1 MEVTYTR
8 IANPTQ
14 VGVNFTLQL
23 PASEIPGIRAQYGD
37 KLFFIQIVKDEL
49 LYHKA
54 DGTTV
59 HNIDRPDTAQ
69 FELIRERMIDDGW
82 AIDQTIY
89 ERLRGGSVQL
99 CNIDP
104 RYVAKRCDPYAEI
117 KKVKG
122 QWNNYLTENGGKWE
136 PAEIRFGDEPSS
148 CIGAN
153 GYMTGSTSF
162 HLALFLERDRKLKF
176 NQVVASWGY
185 EVEWNG
191 KVHAVSFKYRDYD
204 IKASVKEEG
213 TVASSPYREIDS
225 SVTRSSVEALFAS
238 CARKWNDFVKGCV
251 SSQVA
256 NDIQKKKNEFSSNSF
271 KYYLIDTH

>member
-23 PASEIPGIRAQYGD
+23 PASEIPGIRARYGD

-54 DGTTV
+54 DGITV

-69 FELIRERMIDDGW
+69 FELIRERVTDDGW

-89 ERLRGGSVQL
+89 ERYRDGSVKL

-136 PAEIRFGDEPSS
+136 PTEIRFGDEPSS

-185 EVEWNG
+185 EVEWDG
-191 KVHAVSFKYRDYD
+191 TAHAVSFKYRDYGLRPS
-204 IKASVKEEG
+204 IREVPVAGAS
-213 TVASSPYREIDS
+213 AIRDFDS

-238 CARKWNDFVKGCV
+238 CVRKWNDFVEGCV
-251 SSQVA
+251 SCQVA
-256 NDIQKKKNEFSSNSF
+256 DDIRKKKNDFSSNCF